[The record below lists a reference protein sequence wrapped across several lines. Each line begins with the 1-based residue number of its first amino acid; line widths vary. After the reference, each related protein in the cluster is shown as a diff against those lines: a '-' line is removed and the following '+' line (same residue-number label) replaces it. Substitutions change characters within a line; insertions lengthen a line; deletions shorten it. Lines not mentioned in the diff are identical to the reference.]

1 MNMNNDKKCLV
12 GLCFILMFIIA
23 FLSWKNYPTQ
33 SQVILIALI
42 SSSLWFVIGYLVKQC
57 IEPSNNCSLL
67 PNREALKMSER
78 LKSAKKEIFI
88 VGFTLETT
96 MQFYSE
102 IFKKALENKVKL
114 RLLFTH
120 PESSYVTAHQP
131 FANRD
136 LKVTIHSFI
145 QKLKSFFESLDDED
159 AKNRIQV
166 KATYYLPR
174 FSAVIIDN
182 ELMMLNFYMFKS
194 PAQCNPSLEIYR
206 CKYRKEFDQ
215 IKNSLENIF
224 NIESST
230 ESFNENN
237 SSLMRVPPNY
247 IIVENGT
254 FNEFS

>member
-1 MNMNNDKKCLV
+1 MNMNNDKRYLV

-23 FLSWKNYPTQ
+23 FLSWKNYPSQ
-33 SQVILIALI
+33 AQVIMIALI
-42 SSSLWFVIGYLVKQC
+42 SSSLWFVIGYLVKQF

-67 PNREALKMSER
+67 PNREALKMSEK

-102 IFKKALENKVKL
+102 IFKKALENKVTLK
-114 RLLFTH
+114 LLFTH

-136 LKVTIHSFI
+136 LKATIHNFI
-145 QKLKSFFESLDDED
+145 KKLKSFFESLNDD
-159 AKNRIQV
+159 AKNRIRV

-182 ELMMLNFYMFKS
+182 ELMMINFYMFKS
-194 PAQCNPSLEIYR
+194 PAQSNPALEIYR

-230 ESFNENN
+230 ESFNENK
-237 SSLMRVPPNY
+237 SPLIMRDPPNF
-247 IIVENGT
+247 IIVENGK
-254 FNEFS
+254 FNDF